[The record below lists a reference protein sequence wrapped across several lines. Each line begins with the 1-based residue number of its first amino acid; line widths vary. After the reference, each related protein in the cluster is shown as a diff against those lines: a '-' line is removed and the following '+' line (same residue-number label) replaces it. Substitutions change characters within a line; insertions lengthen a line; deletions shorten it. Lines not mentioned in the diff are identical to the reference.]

1 MDEQLERFSELDAAI
16 AKACGSIRVLKYL
29 TWPESLMGTFIE
41 SYKAGNP
48 KLPDFQSTPIDQSA
62 KIEELEALMAR
73 CDRGHP
79 IGNQLWKTAWSYA
92 TAARMLGAMGTPAFT
107 EHSVALYGRPD
118 HVYERQNLSSLEA
131 ANPIMEVT
139 SNLMAGDVVA
149 ETQSNIPSEVFA
161 DRLRCALDEFFVDDD
176 VAVVVDAEMSAKA
189 AAGSKRVKVRKD
201 ALFSD
206 MDFAQLLNHEALIHT
221 LTSINGKRQPL
232 RSLGLGSPRTTKT
245 QEGLAVFSELVTFSI
260 DINRLRRVAL
270 RSQAVGLALRGGDF
284 IEVFTH
290 FLDEGQSEEE
300 SYHSAQRIFRG
311 GDVRGSI
318 AFTKDGAYLEGL
330 VLVQTF
336 LKKAIADGREE
347 LIPML
352 FAGRMTLG
360 DAIELED
367 LFQSGVL
374 KPARYLPPWAVGF
387 QRLAANLSYALF
399 SSRIQLD
406 SVELERFLTLE
417 EAGLP
422 SRPKS
427 DTR

>member
-1 MDEQLERFSELDAAI
+1 MDGQLERFSELDSAI
-16 AKACGSIRVLKYL
+16 AKACGSIRVLKHL
-29 TWPESLMGTFIE
+29 TWPESLMDTFLK
-41 SYKAGNP
+41 SYRAGNL
-48 KLPDFQSTPIDQSA
+48 KLPDFQSTPVDRSA
-62 KIEELEALMAR
+62 KVEELEALMAQ

-79 IGNQLWKTAWSYA
+79 IGSQLWKTAWSYA
-92 TAARMLGAMGTPAFT
+92 TATRMLGAMGTPEFT
-107 EHSVALYGRPD
+107 EHSIALYGRPD
-118 HVYERQNLSSLEA
+118 HVYERQRLSSLDA

-139 SNLMAGDVVA
+139 SNLMTRDVVA
-149 ETQSNIPSEVFA
+149 KTQSTIPSDVFA
-161 DRLRCALDEFFVDDD
+161 QRLRHALDEFFVDDE
-176 VAVVVDAEMSAKA
+176 VAVVLDAKMSAKA
-189 AAGSKRVKVRKD
+189 AAGSNRVKVRED

-206 MDFAQLLNHEALIHT
+206 MDLAQLLNHEALIHT

-245 QEGLAVFSELVTFSI
+245 QEGLAVFSELVTYSI
-260 DINRLRRVAL
+260 DISRLRRVAL
-270 RSQAVGLALRGGDF
+270 RSQAVGLALNGGDF
-284 IEVFTH
+284 IEVFLH
-290 FLDEGQSEEE
+290 FLDGGQSEEE

-330 VLVQTF
+330 ILVQTF
-336 LKKAIADGREE
+336 LKKAIADGRED

-360 DAIELED
+360 DVIELEE
-367 LFQSGVL
+367 LFLSGVL

-406 SVELERFLTLE
+406 TVELDRFLSLE
-417 EAGLP
+417 EGALP
-422 SRPKS
+422 SDR
-427 DTR
+427 